1 MMATTHAFAGLA
13 AVAPVAYAVPELAV
27 PLAAGALCGGI
38 APDLDV
44 AFAHRRTLH
53 FPVYGIGPAA
63 LAVVVA
69 VVAPGPLTAG
79 IAAFAVAAWLHAA
92 SDVLGG
98 SPEMDPSDP
107 SDRAVYD
114 HRRGRWLRPRRWIDY
129 DGSPGDA
136 ALAVALAV
144 PALIV
149 FDGPIATVVAVGI
162 AVSLGYALV
171 RRRLVDWMPD
181 WVE

>member
-1 MMATTHAFAGLA
+1 MPGCDCTPPLLWTLQKCARPIQTGACSGGQGWVSTGNCVAGRGASEPPSCQVSPRAIAAA
-13 AVAPVAYAVPELAV
+13 AVAPS
-27 PLAAGALCGGI
+27 
-38 APDLDV
+38 
-44 AFAHRRTLH
+44 T
-53 FPVYGIGPAA
+53 
-63 LAVVVA
+63 
-69 VVAPGPLTAG
+69 LTAAA
-79 IAAFAVAAWLHAA
+79 AAFAVAAWLHAA